1 MQQFELTKEFITSFI
16 QQIDNR
22 EDSELVPVLNRLFA
36 ADIAEIF
43 DSLDLN
49 QAVYI
54 TNLIETHKKVDVL
67 VELEEDVR
75 RRFFEGYTSKDI
87 ALQFI
92 DHMDSDDAVDILSVL
107 PTKESEE
114 IISYIPDKKES
125 LQLTMLLR
133 YPDDSAGGLMAKELI
148 KVNIDWTVSQCTE
161 EIRKQAEEVSQVY
174 TVYVVDQNDTLLGL
188 VSLKKIILSQEDTRI
203 STIYDNNIIYGHA
216 TDSGESIAQTIKK
229 YDLVAL
235 PIVDSLSR
243 LVGRITVD
251 DVLEFVTEEADKDY
265 QMLSGISENVE
276 ARDKVWVLSR
286 SRLPW
291 LLIGMAGGLA
301 SSVVIGGFEND
312 IMRNVN
318 LAFFMPLVMAMGG
331 NAGVQSSSI
340 IVQGLA
346 NNTINSAGVVQKLGK
361 EFLVALVNGLICSM
375 LVLLYGL
382 IFNIE
387 QDITLVV
394 SISLLSVIILAS
406 IMGTL
411 VPLVLEKFEIDPALA
426 TGPFI
431 TTTNDLVG
439 LFLYFLIGNSLLL

>member
-1 MQQFELTKEFITSFI
+1 MQHFELTKEFIEPFI
-16 QQIDNR
+16 EQINNK
-22 EDSELVPVLNRLFA
+22 EDEELVPVLNRLFA

-43 DSLDLN
+43 DSLDLE

-54 TNLIETHKKVDVL
+54 TNLVDTQKKVDVL
-67 VELEEDVR
+67 AELEEDVR
-75 RRFFEGYTSKDI
+75 GRFFKGYSSQEI

-92 DHMDSDDAVDILSVL
+92 QHMDSDDAVDILSVL
-107 PTKESEE
+107 PPKESEE
-114 IISYIPDKKES
+114 IISFIPDKKQS

-148 KVNIDWTVSQCTE
+148 KVNIDWTVAECTE

-174 TVYVVDQNDTLLGL
+174 TVYVVDENDTLLGL
-188 VSLKKIILSQEDTRI
+188 VSLKKIILSRATTKV
-203 STIYDNNIIYGHA
+203 STIYDNNVIYGHV
-216 TDSGESIAQTIKK
+216 TDSGESIAQTITK

-235 PIVDSLSR
+235 PIVDSLTR
-243 LVGRITVD
+243 LIGRITVD
-251 DVLEFVTEEADKDY
+251 DVLEFVKEEADKDY

-276 ARDKVWVLSR
+276 ARDRVWVLSR
-286 SRLPW
+286 ARLPW
-291 LLIGMAGGLA
+291 LLIGMAGGLG
-301 SSVVIGGFEND
+301 SSLVIGGFEES
-312 IMRNVN
+312 IQLNVH

-346 NNTINSAGVVQKLGK
+346 NNTIGSAGVVNKLGK
-361 EFLVALVNGLICSM
+361 EFLVALLNGLICSA
-375 LVLLYGL
+375 LVLLYGM
-382 IFNIE
+382 IFSLE

-394 SISLLSVIILAS
+394 SLSLLSVILLAS
-406 IMGTL
+406 LMGTL

-431 TTTNDLVG
+431 TTTNDLLG
-439 LFLYFLIGNSLLL
+439 LFLYFIIGNSLLG

>member
-1 MQQFELTKEFITSFI
+1 MQQFEITKEFIEPFI
-16 QQIDNR
+16 ENINNR
-22 EDSELVPVLNRLFA
+22 EDDELVPVLNRLFA

-43 DSLDLN
+43 DSLDLE

-54 TNLIETHKKVDVL
+54 TNLIDTQKKVDVL
-67 VELEEDVR
+67 AELEEDVR
-75 RRFFEGYTSKDI
+75 GRFFKGYTSEEI

-92 DHMDSDDAVDILSVL
+92 AHMDSDDAVDILSVL
-107 PTKESEE
+107 PSEESEE
-114 IISYIPDKKES
+114 IISFIPDKKES
-125 LQLTMLLR
+125 LQLANLLR
-133 YPDDSAGGLMAKELI
+133 FPDDSAGGLMAKELI
-148 KVNIDWTVSQCTE
+148 KVNIDWTVAECTE
-161 EIRKQAEEVSQVY
+161 EIRKQAEQVSQVF
-174 TVYVVDQNDTLLGL
+174 TVYVVDENDTLLGL
-188 VSLKKIILSQEDTRI
+188 VSLKKIILAPATAKIAS
-203 STIYDNNIIYGHA
+203 IYDNNVIYAHV

-235 PIVDSLSR
+235 PIVDSLKR

-276 ARDKVWVLSR
+276 ARDRVWVLSR

-301 SSVVIGGFEND
+301 SSVVIGGFEAD
-312 IMRNVN
+312 IARNVN

-346 NNTINSAGVVQKLGK
+346 NNTIGSAGVVKKLGK
-361 EFLVALVNGLICSM
+361 EFMVALLNGLICSL

-382 IFNIE
+382 VFNIE

-394 SISLLSVIILAS
+394 SLSLLSIIILAS

-439 LFLYFLIGNSLLL
+439 LFLYFVIGNSLLL